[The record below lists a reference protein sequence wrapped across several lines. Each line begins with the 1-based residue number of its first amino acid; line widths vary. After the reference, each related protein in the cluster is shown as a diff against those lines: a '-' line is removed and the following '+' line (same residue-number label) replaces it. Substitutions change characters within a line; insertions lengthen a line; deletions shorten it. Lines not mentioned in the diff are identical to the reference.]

1 MKNIKNIIF
10 DLGGIFIDID
20 YFKTEKAF
28 TDLGVVNF
36 HEKFTQHHADP
47 LFEDLETGHITPE
60 QFYNALRNT
69 TVPKPE
75 KEQIRDAWNAM
86 LGGFD
91 LRKLEWLETIKSKY
105 KIYLFSNT
113 NKIHYDAFQ
122 ETFRKQTGKQNF
134 DDYFI
139 KAYYSHTLGLR
150 KPYPESFKT
159 LLKQE
164 NLVASETLFI
174 DDTPKNIEGAKK
186 AGLQTELIQAPK
198 TVLDLAL

>member
-1 MKNIKNIIF
+1 MENIKNIIF

-28 TDLGVVNF
+28 VELGITNF
-36 HEKFTQHHADP
+36 SEKFTQHHADP
-47 LFEDLETGHITPE
+47 LFEDLEKGMITPE

-69 TVPKPE
+69 TNPKLTKDE
-75 KEQIRDAWNAM
+75 IRDAWNAM
-86 LGGFD
+86 LGGFAPK
-91 LRKLEWLETIKSKY
+91 KLEWLEGIKTKY

-122 ETFRKQTGKQNF
+122 EIYKQQTGGGNF

-139 KAYYSHTLGLR
+139 KAYYSHSLGLR
-150 KPYPESFKT
+150 KPYPEAFQA
-159 LLKQE
+159 LLKKE
-164 NLVASETLFI
+164 NLKAAETLFI
-174 DDTPKNIEGAKK
+174 DDTAKNIEGAKK
-186 AGLQTELIQAPK
+186 VGLQTILLQAPK